1 MLSTLRNGEKG
12 RVKEILSGSEL
23 VKRLAGLGIVVGS
36 CLSMV
41 SNPDRGPILVD
52 SDGKRV
58 AMGRGMAEKIAI
70 EVA

>member
-1 MLSTLRNGEKG
+1 MLSTLKNGEKG
-12 RVKEILSGSEL
+12 KVKEIVSGSEL
-23 VKRLAGLGIVVGS
+23 IKRLAAMGIVVGS

-58 AMGRGMAEKIAI
+58 AMGRGMADKIAV
-70 EVA
+70 EVV